1 MVINFSI
8 NKRVIIMGLKLNN
21 KRQGSAYVF
30 VFIAFLVLSILG
42 SSILFIFNTNL
53 KQAKLQQDSLE
64 AYYLAYSG
72 VEMAYAALLS
82 KKPNG
87 DLKLKDL
94 DSHELEQNDISY
106 GNGTINILAKKSEH
120 ENFENWI
127 EIKSTG
133 TLSRNNLSYTRTLY
147 FDPDNP
153 IDIVWTN

>member
-1 MVINFSI
+1 MF
-8 NKRVIIMGLKLNN
+8 LKINN
-21 KRQGSAYVF
+21 KRQGSAFAF
-30 VFIAFLVLSILG
+30 VLIAFMIISIIG
-42 SSILFIFNTNL
+42 SSILFIFNNNL

-94 DSHELEQNDISY
+94 DSNELVENNINY
-106 GNGTINILAKKSEH
+106 GNGTINILAKKSER

-127 EIKSTG
+127 EITSTG
-133 TLSRNNLSYTRTLY
+133 ILSRNNLSYTRTLY

-153 IDIVWTN
+153 IDMIWEN

>member
-1 MVINFSI
+1 MGVVSMV
-8 NKRVIIMGLKLNN
+8 LKLNN
-21 KRQGSAYVF
+21 KRQGSAYAFVLVVF
-30 VFIAFLVLSILG
+30 LIISIIG
-42 SSILFIFNTNL
+42 SSILFIFNNNL
-53 KQAKLQQDSLE
+53 KQAKRQQDSLE

-94 DSHELEQNDISY
+94 DSNELVENNINY
-106 GNGTINILAKKSEH
+106 GNGTINILAKKSER

-127 EIKSTG
+127 EITSTG
-133 TLSRNNLSYTRTLY
+133 ILSRNNLSYTRTLY

-153 IDIVWTN
+153 IDMIWEN

>member
-1 MVINFSI
+1 MV
-8 NKRVIIMGLKLNN
+8 LKLNN
-21 KRQGSAYVF
+21 KRQGSAYAFVLVVF
-30 VFIAFLVLSILG
+30 LIISIIG
-42 SSILFIFNTNL
+42 SSILFIFNNNL
-53 KQAKLQQDSLE
+53 KQAKRQQDSLE

-94 DSHELEQNDISY
+94 DSNELVENNINY
-106 GNGTINILAKKSEH
+106 GNGTINILAKKSER

-127 EIKSTG
+127 EITSTG
-133 TLSRNNLSYTRTLY
+133 ILSRNNLSYTRTLY

-153 IDIVWTN
+153 IDMIWEN

>member
-1 MVINFSI
+1 MS
-8 NKRVIIMGLKLNN
+8 LKLNN

-30 VFIAFLVLSILG
+30 VFIVFLIISILG

-53 KQAKLQQDSLE
+53 KQAKRQQDSLE

-72 VEMAYAALLS
+72 AEMAYASLLS

-94 DSHELEQNDISY
+94 DSNELVENNINY

-133 TLSRNNLSYTRTLY
+133 ILSRNNLSYTRTLY

-153 IDIVWTN
+153 IDMIWEN

>member
-1 MVINFSI
+1 MITGNMGVVSMV
-8 NKRVIIMGLKLNN
+8 LKLNN
-21 KRQGSAYVF
+21 KRQGSAYAFVLVVF
-30 VFIAFLVLSILG
+30 LIISIIG
-42 SSILFIFNTNL
+42 SSILFIFNNNL
-53 KQAKLQQDSLE
+53 KQAKRQQDSLE

-94 DSHELEQNDISY
+94 DSNELVENNINY
-106 GNGTINILAKKSEH
+106 GNGTINILAKKSER

-127 EIKSTG
+127 EITSTG
-133 TLSRNNLSYTRTLY
+133 ILSRNNLSYTRTLY

-153 IDIVWTN
+153 IDMIWEN

>member
-1 MVINFSI
+1 
-8 NKRVIIMGLKLNN
+8 MGLKLNN

-30 VFIAFLVLSILG
+30 VFIVFLIISILG

-53 KQAKLQQDSLE
+53 KQAKRQQDSLE

-72 VEMAYAALLS
+72 AEMAYAALLS

-87 DLKLKDL
+87 VLKLKDL
-94 DSHELEQNDISY
+94 DSIEELVQNINY

-133 TLSRNNLSYTRTLY
+133 VLIRNNLSYTRTLY

-153 IDIVWTN
+153 IDMIWEN